1 MLAAAGAVLLILWLI
16 LWGIYHLDSAA
27 LNAPL
32 LAAGLGC
39 LLLSVILTREGGED
53 VPESRGIARVAESAE
68 RDLEKERAA
77 SPQSRG

>member
-1 MLAAAGAVLLILWLI
+1 MLAAAGAVLLVLWLI

-39 LLLSVILTREGGED
+39 LLLSVIVTREGGED
-53 VPESRGIARVAESAE
+53 VPESRGIARVAASAE
-68 RDLEKERAA
+68 RNLEEER
-77 SPQSRG
+77 PVPVQPRG

>member
-1 MLAAAGAVLLILWLI
+1 MLAAAGAVLLVLWLI

-39 LLLSVILTREGGED
+39 LLLSVIVTREGGEG
-53 VPESRGIARVAESAE
+53 V
-68 RDLEKERAA
+68 
-77 SPQSRG
+77 